1 MILLIFLRLIKAVEI
16 LDSVSSFELFEISCF
31 RVYTPP
37 YNFLVVIYHCKSAN
51 PLFYEFSIK
60 ASRNWYSDVI
70 KFCDS
75 HKAFHWKSNL
85 TLQYTKN
92 EVLHLLKK
100 SLMECSAIWVIL
112 TYFYPISPFDHP
124 GNMTEPRSKCLS

>member
-60 ASRNWYSDVI
+60 VSRNWYSDVI

-75 HKAFHWKSNL
+75 HKALNYGLSRYSYKLSI
-85 TLQYTKN
+85 
-92 EVLHLLKK
+92 ER
-100 SLMECSAIWVIL
+100 VIL
-112 TYFYPISPFDHP
+112 HCNIQKMKFYIYWR
-124 GNMTEPRSKCLS
+124 NL